1 MAAWRQRILAVLSQK
16 EIATMHDLLQTMSR
30 DMFHMPL
37 PITEKILRPVV
48 VYLFLVGFL
57 RLFGKRELAQLN
69 PFDLVVLLSLSN
81 TVQNAMIGDDNSV
94 SGGII
99 GAFSLLAI
107 NWLVMWLLF
116 RTPKVNQALE
126 GSATT
131 LVKDGMVDEAA
142 LRSEAVSME
151 ELISILNKNGFDDP
165 REVDLCV
172 LEPNGTFFVK
182 ARHPSL
188 EERASQDVMEAL
200 RKLTIEVKELR
211 VALGERG

>member
-1 MAAWRQRILAVLSQK
+1 
-16 EIATMHDLLQTMSR
+16 MHELLQTLSR
-30 DMFHMPL
+30 DMFHLPL

-48 VYLFLVGFL
+48 VYLFLIGFL

-142 LRSEAVSME
+142 LRSEALTME

>member
-1 MAAWRQRILAVLSQK
+1 MAAWRQLAPAALSQK
-16 EIATMHDLLQTMSR
+16 EIATMHELLQTMSR
-30 DMFHMPL
+30 DMFHLPL

-94 SGGII
+94 TGGII

-107 NWLVMWLLF
+107 NWLLMWLLF

-126 GSATT
+126 GSAAT
-131 LVKDGMVDEAA
+131 LVKDGIVDEAA
-142 LRSEAVSME
+142 LRSEALTME

-172 LEPNGTFFVK
+172 LQPNGTFFVK
-182 ARHPSL
+182 ARHPSDT
-188 EERASQDVMEAL
+188 ERVSQDVMEAL

-211 VALGERG
+211 VALAERG